1 MACDSAL
8 ARLLGL
14 GQAPWRGVSRE
25 LLAPLARADAESLCA
40 AVRAAA
46 EGGRGGFECDAIV
59 RRGEADEQLVMLR
72 GAGIRPGLVAG
83 IAVEMSSRR
92 QSVAALERTAAAL
105 RQSNEALEQFA
116 YVASHDLQ
124 EPLRMVASYVQ
135 LLDRRY
141 GDKLDESAREFITF
155 AVDGAK
161 RMQRMIAD
169 LLAYSRVIR
178 GPAPTGWVD
187 MNAVADEA
195 ALNLEGSIIRHVARV
210 TRDHLPMVFGDAPQ
224 LQQLLLNLLGNAIK
238 FQGDDPPKVHLS
250 ASRGHEEWIFCVR
263 DNGIGIAPEHATKIF
278 AVFQRLHGTGEYEG
292 TGIGLAICRRIV
304 ERHGG
309 RIWMEPAADQGSCFH
324 FSLPD
329 PVQDRTHELHHDD
342 KHPPRAEADPAD

>member
-1 MACDSAL
+1 
-8 ARLLGL
+8 
-14 GQAPWRGVSRE
+14 V
-25 LLAPLARADAESLCA
+25 
-40 AVRAAA
+40 
-46 EGGRGGFECDAIV
+46 
-59 RRGEADEQLVMLR
+59 
-72 GAGIRPGLVAG
+72 
-83 IAVEMSSRR
+83 
-92 QSVAALERTAAAL
+92 

-178 GPAPTGWVD
+178 GPAPAGWVD

-195 ALNLEGSIIRHVARV
+195 ALHLEGSIIRHVARV

-238 FQGDDPPKVHLS
+238 FAGDGTAVTIRTEVVDDEYLAFSVTDRGDGIAASSIARLFDPFWQDDSS
-250 ASRGHEEWIFCVR
+250 ASRRVG
-263 DNGIGIAPEHATKIF
+263 GSG
-278 AVFQRLHGTGEYEG
+278 L
-292 TGIGLAICRRIV
+292 GLAISKRIV
-304 ERHGG
+304 DQHHG
-309 RIWMEPAADQGSCFH
+309 RIEVNSTVGVGSTFRVVLPLNADERPTFTS
-324 FSLPD
+324 PM
-329 PVQDRTHELHHDD
+329 
-342 KHPPRAEADPAD
+342 